1 MNLRIAAPFGVLFT
15 LSVLVGTGPARAE
28 LRVSA
33 FTAYLDPDP
42 EGARISERSG
52 ITPFPGSCG

>member
-1 MNLRIAAPFGVLFT
+1 MNLRITAPLGVLFT
-15 LSVLVGTGPARAE
+15 LSVLGTGPARAE

>member
-1 MNLRIAAPFGVLFT
+1 MNLRIAAPLRVLFT
-15 LSVLVGTGPARAE
+15 LSVLGTGPARAE